1 MTKVD
6 ILNTMTRALN
16 KGLFKVKKHS
26 PEILVVA
33 GVVGG
38 VTSAIMAC
46 KATTKVSEILDKT
59 KEDINGVHEVLESPE
74 LQAKYVEK
82 YGEEYTEEASKK
94 DLAIIY
100 AQTGLKFVK
109 LYGPSVLLGAAS
121 IACVLGS
128 NSIMRKRNAGL
139 AAAYAAVDLGFKDYR
154 NRVVER
160 FGKELDKE
168 LRYNIKTTE
177 VEETIVQ
184 DNGKE
189 KKVKRTVEVVDPNL
203 RHSDYTRCFD
213 ETCENWTRDA
223 EDNYFFLRS
232 VQNWANERLKAR
244 GHLYLNEVFD
254 MLGMQRTRA
263 GQIVGWIDDPT
274 NPNSDGFVDFG
285 IYDLEDPE
293 KRRFVNKL
301 EKSIWLDFNVDG
313 PILELMK

>member
-1 MTKVD
+1 MNKTELMNNV
-6 ILNTMTRALN
+6 TRKFN
-16 KGLFKVKKHS
+16 RFGLKLQKHS

-33 GVVGG
+33 GVVGV
-38 VTSAIMAC
+38 VTSAVMAC
-46 KATTKVSEILDKT
+46 KATTKVNDILEEAKDQIDKVHRVR
-59 KEDINGVHEVLESPE
+59 EDETISD
-74 LQAKYVEK
+74 EK
-82 YGEEYTEEASKK
+82 YSEEDSKK

-100 AQTGLKFVK
+100 IQTGMKLVK
-109 LYGPSVLLGAAS
+109 LYGPAIMLGTLSIAS
-121 IACVLGS
+121 ILAS
-128 NSIMRKRNAGL
+128 NNILRKRNVAL
-139 AAAYAAVDLGFKDYR
+139 AAAYTAVDGSFKEYR
-154 NRVVER
+154 QNVVDR
-160 FGKELDKE
+160 FGEELDKE

-203 RHSDYTRCFD
+203 RHSEYTRCFD

-263 GQIVGWIDDPT
+263 GQIVGWVDDPT

-285 IYDLEDPE
+285 MYDLEDPE